1 MKVILTKDVS
11 GLGRAGDIKEVSDGY
26 FRNFLMPKHVALPAT
41 SSALQKLQ
49 KEESERQA
57 KIQKLQDWLDAMKN
71 KLESKVFNYKAKA
84 EKNTLFASV
93 HAEQI
98 ANVVNG
104 KLNLE
109 LTPDQIILTSPIK
122 TLGLHEVQ
130 IKFDP
135 KTLITIKVNIENI

>member
-11 GLGRAGDIKEVSDGY
+11 GLGRAGDVKEVSDGY
-26 FRNFLMPKHVALPAT
+26 FRNFLMPKHIALPAT

-49 KEESERQA
+49 KEESEHQA
-57 KIQKLQDWLDAMKN
+57 KVQKLQDWLNGMKN
-71 KLESKVFNYKAKA
+71 KLENKVFIYKAKA

-93 HAEQI
+93 HPDQI
-98 ANVVNG
+98 AQLVND
-104 KLNLE
+104 KLNLQ
-109 LTPDQIILTSPIK
+109 LTADQIILDSPIK

-135 KTLITIKVNIENI
+135 KILITIKLNIENI